1 MKNAPKPPRNGNRK
15 RPTRQ
20 ERPPAGLGRFNPKDR
35 DLARKALND
44 DIGFIYDPMYA
55 KRYVGRRIF
64 QDSLSENSPRT
75 RKELSWLTNDLP
87 AKMDAPPPSKPLT
100 AVEEVSLFRQL
111 NFCRYKIGRLKAR
124 LQRGG
129 NRVDL
134 LRKIIL
140 LQKIALKVRNRIAE
154 ANVPLVISMAK
165 RSRRAG
171 IDFSDMISEGNV
183 ALLRAVDK
191 FDCARGFKFSTYACR
206 AILKSFTRMSL
217 KAGRYRSR
225 FPAEY
230 DPALEKSDWTET
242 RRAAHREGMIGE
254 LQTILKPDNNDL
266 ASVEQQ
272 VLSARFGLGRK
283 HGPMTLEQVGREIGV
298 TKERVRQ
305 IQNKALAKLK
315 ESLEQIVFSS

>member
-1 MKNAPKPPRNGNRK
+1 MKDARKSPKKGNRK
-15 RPTRQ
+15 RPVQPNAT
-20 ERPPAGLGRFNPKDR
+20 PVDLGRLNPEDR
-35 DLARKALND
+35 DLALRAFND

-64 QDSLSENSPRT
+64 QDSLAENSPRT

-100 AVEEVSLFRQL
+100 ATEEISLFRQL
-111 NFCRYKIGRLKAR
+111 NFCRYKIGRLKVR
-124 LQRGG
+124 FQRSGSRSG
-129 NRVDL
+129 L

-140 LQKIALKVRNRIAE
+140 LQKISLKVRNRIAE

-165 RSRRAG
+165 RSRRNNTY
-171 IDFSDMISEGNV
+171 FNEMISEGNV

-206 AILKSFTRMSL
+206 AILKSFARMSL
-217 KAGRYRSR
+217 KAGRYHSR
-225 FPAEY
+225 FPTGY

-242 RRAAHREGMIGE
+242 LRDARREGIINE
-254 LQTILKPDNNDL
+254 LQTILKPDNNNL
-266 ASVEQQ
+266 APVEQQ
-272 VLSARFGLGRK
+272 VLHARFGLGRK
-283 HGPMTLEQVGREIGV
+283 HGPMTLKQVGCEIGV

-315 ESLEQIVFSS
+315 ASLETSVFSS